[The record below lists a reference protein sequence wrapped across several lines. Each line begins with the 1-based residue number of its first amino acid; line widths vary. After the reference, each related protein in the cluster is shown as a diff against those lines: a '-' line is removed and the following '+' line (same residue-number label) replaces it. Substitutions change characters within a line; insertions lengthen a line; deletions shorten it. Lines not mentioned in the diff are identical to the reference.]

1 MVRADDALAA
11 ELRQLAEQNAVLA
24 AIGRIITS
32 SLDISEIYPPLG
44 EQVRRLIPFDRID
57 IVTADLKRGTLR
69 VEYVHGV
76 DIETERSKA
85 GFTRPLPGSMV
96 EAIVQRNSPI
106 TFTGRT
112 REEMSADFPPGVDSF
127 DAGIRSEILVP
138 LMAAGSPMG
147 MISLMST
154 EPYVYEQAH
163 VDLAQRVSNQISGAI
178 ANARLYARAMVIEE
192 ELRRSNADLEQFAY
206 VASHDLQEPL
216 RMVASYMQLL
226 DRRYGEKL
234 GQDAQDFI
242 GFAVDGAQRMQRLI
256 DDLLAYSRIGTRGV
270 PFEPTDSEVAFNRA
284 MGNLEVGIEETG
296 ADVTHRPLPIVIGD
310 SGQLVQ
316 LFQNLIGNGIK
327 FSGPDAPKVR
337 VDAVPVEAG
346 WQFSVDDNGIG
357 IDSRYSERIFEL
369 FRRLHG
375 RDEYPGTGIGLAI
388 CKKIVERHGGT
399 IWVASEPGMGSTF
412 YFTLQSVDQE
422 AGI

>member
-1 MVRADDALAA
+1 MVRANDALAA

-24 AIGRIITS
+24 QIGRIITS
-32 SLDISEIYPPLG
+32 SLDISEIYPRFG
-44 EQVRRLIPFDRID
+44 ELVRKLIPFDRID
-57 IVTADLKRGTLR
+57 IVTADLESNTLR
-69 VEYVHGV
+69 VEYIHGMA
-76 DIETERSKA
+76 IETERSKA
-85 GFTRPLPGSMV
+85 GYTRPLAGSMV

-106 TFTGRT
+106 AFTGRT
-112 REEMSADFPPGVDSF
+112 REEMGAEFPPGVDSW
-127 DAGIRSEILVP
+127 DAGMRSEILVP

-154 EPYVYEQAH
+154 EPYAYEQAH

-178 ANARLYARAMVIEE
+178 AIAQLYARRIAVEE

-226 DRRYGEKL
+226 RRRYGDKL
-234 GQDAQDFI
+234 GDDAQDFI
-242 GFAVDGAQRMQRLI
+242 EFAVDGAQRMQRLI
-256 DDLLAYSRIGTRGV
+256 DDLLAYSRIGTRGS
-270 PFEPTDSEVAFNRA
+270 PPQPTDSEAVLLRA
-284 MGNLEVGIEETG
+284 MTNLEMRIDETG
-296 ADVTHRPLPIVIGD
+296 ADVTHGPLPRVMGD
-310 SGQLVQ
+310 PGQLVQ
-316 LFQNLIGNGIK
+316 LFQNLISNGIK
-327 FSGPDAPKVR
+327 FSGGEPKVR
-337 VDAVPVEAG
+337 VDAVADEAG
-346 WQFSVDDNGIG
+346 WRFSVSDKGIG
-357 IDSRYSERIFEL
+357 IEAQYSERIFEL

-375 RDEYPGTGIGLAI
+375 RDEYSGTGIGLAL

-399 IWVASEPGMGSTF
+399 IWVASEPGAGSTF

>member
-242 GFAVDGAQRMQRLI
+242 GFAVGRRSEDAAVDRRPPRILQDWDQGRSVPSRQTPKSRLI
-256 DDLLAYSRIGTRGV
+256 APWATSRWG
-270 PFEPTDSEVAFNRA
+270 
-284 MGNLEVGIEETG
+284 
-296 ADVTHRPLPIVIGD
+296 
-310 SGQLVQ
+310 
-316 LFQNLIGNGIK
+316 
-327 FSGPDAPKVR
+327 
-337 VDAVPVEAG
+337 
-346 WQFSVDDNGIG
+346 
-357 IDSRYSERIFEL
+357 
-369 FRRLHG
+369 
-375 RDEYPGTGIGLAI
+375 
-388 CKKIVERHGGT
+388 
-399 IWVASEPGMGSTF
+399 
-412 YFTLQSVDQE
+412 
-422 AGI
+422 